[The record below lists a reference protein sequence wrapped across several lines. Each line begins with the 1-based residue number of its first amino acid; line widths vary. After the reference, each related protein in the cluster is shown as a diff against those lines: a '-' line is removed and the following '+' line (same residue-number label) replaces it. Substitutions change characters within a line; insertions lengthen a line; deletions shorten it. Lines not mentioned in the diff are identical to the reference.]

1 MDLDVIRNSLDVFLI
16 HLIENRDELANEPLE
31 LDLDE
36 ARSQAERILTE
47 HGQAISELSTGAIF
61 DLISLSR
68 REPYDSEAYA
78 SMLAKL
84 EDEQLVAQIE
94 ATSESIEAA
103 RDRIERRKDL
113 AAEVL
118 NAANVAVRGVL
129 WAALVSA
136 GLPLVGGVTPNP
148 PPAEPV

>member
-1 MDLDVIRNSLDVFLI
+1 MDRVETIRNSLDTFLI

-36 ARSQAERILTE
+36 ARLQANRILDT
-47 HGQAISELSTGAIF
+47 HGQAIAELSTGAIF
-61 DLISLSR
+61 DLIALGR
-68 REPYDSEAYA
+68 KEPYDSEAYSA
-78 SMLAKL
+78 MLAKL
-84 EDEQLVAQIE
+84 DDEQLVQRIE
-94 ATSESIEAA
+94 QTAEGIAAATA
-103 RDRIERRKDL
+103 RIERRKDL
-113 AAEVL
+113 AAEML

-136 GLPLVGGVTPNP
+136 GLPLVQIPT